1 MLGNNQ
7 LPREATRVDTML
19 TLDMPMHFGE
29 GVVVALY
36 RMWRGI
42 ALYHR
47 NNEIVDRLVHD
58 CLVAIHETFFSQDH
72 LTLRIV
78 RDACLCNDRR
88 IRIATDTLS
97 AYKAFVQ
104 TMRLHWIGRLD
115 FSPDIT
121 ADDLYRFAYIF
132 ESLSENDEHN
142 AELVTQELMRH
153 GITAIRAG
161 ALSADEGK
169 HSHNDAEM
177 MKRQSKAVYFS
188 TIRVAKDLMTRA
200 TKSSDLELR
209 KIKRLMMTTVTLIM
223 HEESSLLGLTNIKNF
238 DDYTF
243 SHSVNVAIYA
253 VALGQRLGL
262 PKAQLY
268 ELGIC
273 GLFHDVGK
281 LDVPIHILNKPGP
294 LTPEEWEVIRTHPV
308 RGAEV
313 ALRHRNWD
321 NLSARIMAAT
331 FEHHVKYNNTGY
343 PTLSRPRKT
352 ALFSRI
358 ITIADCYDALS
369 RPRVYRNTPYVSEKI
384 LGLMLAQ
391 GGKDFDP
398 LLVKV
403 FINMIG
409 VYPLGALVLLDTNQI
424 GLVTNIPSNA
434 DLVDRPHVTLLR
446 RAPNGFVRSD
456 IVNTAEIDP
465 DTGRFRWTI
474 LETLNPND
482 FNLSIEEFFL

>member
-1 MLGNNQ
+1 MADN
-7 LPREATRVDTML
+7 ATVAAEIQQTDTSL
-19 TLDMPMHFGE
+19 FLDIPMHFGE
-29 GVVVALY
+29 GVVVTLF
-36 RMWRGI
+36 RMWRGV

-88 IRIATDTLS
+88 IRIATDTLTS
-97 AYKAFVQ
+97 YKTFVQ

-115 FSPDIT
+115 FTQDVT
-121 ADDLYRFAYIF
+121 AEDLYRFAYIF
-132 ESLSENDEHN
+132 ESLTETDEHN
-142 AELVTQELMRH
+142 ADVLAQELMRY
-153 GITAIRAG
+153 GITSIRAC
-161 ALSADEGK
+161 ALSADEGERG
-169 HSHNDAEM
+169 HNDTETL
-177 MKRQSKAVYFS
+177 KRQSKAVYFS
-188 TIRVAKDLMTRA
+188 TIRVAREMMDRA
-200 TKSSDLELR
+200 VKSSDLELR

-223 HEESSLLGLTNIKNF
+223 HEESSLLGLTSIKNF

-262 PKAQLY
+262 PKTLLY

-281 LDVPIHILNKPGP
+281 LDVPINILNKPGP
-294 LTPEEWEVIRTHPV
+294 LTPEEWTVIRTHPV
-308 RGAEV
+308 HGAEV
-313 ALRHRNWD
+313 ALRHRSWD
-321 NLSARIMAAT
+321 DLSARIMAVT
-331 FEHHVKYNNTGY
+331 FEHHIKFDHTGY
-343 PTLSRPRKT
+343 PNLTQPRKT

-369 RPRVYRNTPYVSEKI
+369 RPRVYRSTPYVSEKI

-446 RAPNGFVRSD
+446 RNGNTFVRAD
-456 IVNTAEIDP
+456 TINIADIDP
-465 DTGRFRWTI
+465 DTGRFKWTI

-482 FNLSIEEFFL
+482 FDLSIEEFFL